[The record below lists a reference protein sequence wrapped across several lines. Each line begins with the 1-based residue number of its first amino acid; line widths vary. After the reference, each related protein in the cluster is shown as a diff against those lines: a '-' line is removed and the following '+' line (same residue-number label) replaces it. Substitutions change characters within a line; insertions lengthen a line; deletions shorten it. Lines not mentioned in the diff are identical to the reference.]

1 MGGYA
6 AYKDI
11 ETMNLK
17 DRLDEA
23 LKRIERLSLA
33 LTRIEC
39 ECSGEYAAQI
49 AHAALYGQ
57 NQGSPTHKTPAVTNP
72 TRLKSAQ
79 ASHFPEP
86 STYLALADE
95 SDATRRGASNSA
107 HSLPS

>member
-1 MGGYA
+1 MAAVARSEAKVRSVTVGGYA

-11 ETMNLK
+11 EAMNLK

-57 NQGSPTHKTPAVTNP
+57 N
-72 TRLKSAQ
+72 
-79 ASHFPEP
+79 
-86 STYLALADE
+86 
-95 SDATRRGASNSA
+95 
-107 HSLPS
+107 